1 MSGNE
6 TRKCANVTI
15 IDDQTVEKEETFEVT
30 FTFFLCEQKA
40 FNCGEIE
47 YPAMPICG
55 KIHIIDDDG
64 KHDRIKSITR
74 ILWYNALLLSKRCR
88 ALIL

>member
-30 FTFFLCEQKA
+30 FTFQKA
-40 FNCGEIE
+40 SNSGEIG

-64 KHDRIKSITR
+64 KHDRIRSITR
-74 ILWYNALLLSKRCR
+74 ILWHNAL
-88 ALIL
+88 